1 MSGAPLTQSEQDL
14 LGAMARFVER
24 RAESGVYLNQG
35 ISKSLGKPVLFLC
48 AIGEQALAL
57 QRIIDA
63 NTVQESLIIP
73 GTAAHSF
80 ANDKHDGKR

>member
-1 MSGAPLTQSEQDL
+1 MPNVPLTHSEQDL

-24 RAESGVYLNQG
+24 RAENGVYLNQG
-35 ISKSLGKPVLFLC
+35 VSKSLGKPVLFLC
-48 AIGEQALAL
+48 AVGEQALAL

-73 GTAAHSF
+73 GTAAHAF
-80 ANDKHDGKR
+80 ANDKQNGKG